1 MRERP
6 IGLTNRT
13 WILGFASPDK
23 GMHPHP
29 QPFSPVVEKGRG
41 EGSKHQARSVP
52 LPLGEGEGRLLALG
66 FPMPAPTYNPIFFLV
81 TRVGMASRGLSG
93 Q

>member
-1 MRERP
+1 MP
-6 IGLTNRT
+6 
-13 WILGFASPDK
+13 
-23 GMHPHP
+23 PHP
-29 QPFSPVVEKGRG
+29 QPFSHVVEKGRG
-41 EGSKHQARSVP
+41 AGSKHQARSVP